1 VKIMCAE
8 NSALAARTEAD
19 RVLRDSEE
27 RFRLLMGGV
36 KDYAIIVLDPNGLVA
51 SWNEGAQQI
60 KGYLPEEI
68 IGHHFSEFYTPEDV
82 QSGKPAFELGMAK
95 SKGQFENEGLR
106 VRKDG
111 TTFFANVV
119 ITALVNEQNELRGF
133 AKVTRD
139 ITESKNTERVLREG
153 EQLLQHKL
161 TELKRSNEDLEQFA
175 YVCSH
180 DLQEPLRV
188 ISNYVQLIAKRY
200 TGKVL
205 DENGAEFI
213 QFTVDAAKRMQ
224 ELINDLLLYSRID
237 SRGQQFQD
245 TEISMVVAAAIAN
258 LQVAVDESGA
268 NITVGTLPTVEA
280 DRSQLIQLFQNLIG
294 NAIKFRSGKSSEI
307 QISAA
312 EEPDSWIFTVQDNG
326 QGFEMKYAERIFV
339 IFKRLH
345 DREQYEGSGI
355 GLAVTK
361 KIVERHG
368 GRIWAESIP
377 GEGSSFHFSLPKSA
391 DTRGITK

>member
-1 VKIMCAE
+1 MCAE
-8 NSALAARTEAD
+8 YSALASQREAD

-36 KDYAIIVLDPNGLVA
+36 KDYAIIVLDPDGIVA

-60 KGYLPEEI
+60 KGYQADEI
-68 IGHHFSEFYTPEDV
+68 IGHHFSEFYTAEDV
-82 QSGKPAFELGMAK
+82 QSGKPAFELGMTR
-95 SKGQFENEGLR
+95 SKGQFESEGLR

-111 TTFFANVV
+111 TTFFANIVM
-119 ITALVNEQNELRGF
+119 TALVNEQGELRGF

-139 ITESKNTERVLREG
+139 ITESKKTERILREA

-161 TELKRSNEDLEQFA
+161 AELKRSNEDLEQFA

-188 ISNYVQLIAKRY
+188 ITNYVQLIAKRY

-205 DENGAEFI
+205 DENGVEFI
-213 QFTVDAAKRMQ
+213 QYTVDAAKRMQ

-245 TEISMVVAAAIAN
+245 ADASLVVAAAIAN
-258 LQVAVDESGA
+258 LQLAVSESGA
-268 NITVGTLPTVEA
+268 NIIVGTLPTIAA

-294 NAIKFRSGKSSEI
+294 NAIKFRSSDSPEI
-307 QISAA
+307 SISAV
-312 EEPDSWIFTVQDNG
+312 EDPDSWLFQVQDNG
-326 QGFEMKYAERIFV
+326 QGFEMKHAERIFV

-368 GRIWAESIP
+368 GRIWAESVP
-377 GEGSSFHFSLPKSA
+377 GEGTIFHFSLPKS
-391 DTRGITK
+391 TTTQGITK